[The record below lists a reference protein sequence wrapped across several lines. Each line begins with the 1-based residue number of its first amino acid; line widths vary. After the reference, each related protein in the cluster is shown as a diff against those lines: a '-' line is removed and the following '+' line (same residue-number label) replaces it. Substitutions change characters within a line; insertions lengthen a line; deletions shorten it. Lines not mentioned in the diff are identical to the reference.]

1 MTGLM
6 PMVLLKRK
14 MENKIYY
21 TVRIGS
27 KSNMITVER
36 QKYISNIYTCS
47 DYLLA
52 SYR

>member
-14 MENKIYY
+14 MENKNYY

-36 QKYISNIYTCS
+36 QKYISKIYTS
-47 DYLLA
+47 PGYLLA